1 MATANPG
8 LHGSEGPRDA
18 SNGPSIGQSTV
29 RSAGYTSAGMPE
41 CPICRREYD
50 DRFSVFVPPHPE
62 GFDSIEC
69 AQRAAAIW
77 AASEPAPVIL
87 PTVEVVPAQPVE
99 DDRRASAAPRRG
111 LAALAA
117 LALVPGQAA
126 LAAGVGLA
134 TAGTAASIYLAAKP
148 VLQPSHP
155 ASVATSAA
163 PAPQPKAPTSAAPS
177 TATPATGSSGGQ
189 SAGTSTVDRPPKKPP
204 RSSHVSTRPARQ
216 VHTVHAAK
224 AHAVSVAHH
233 PSLAKS
239 GAANFVSRSVTIR
252 HPHPSAP
259 ETAPRPHPAA
269 QPKPQPTP
277 KPDPAPTK
285 PKPHTPKPPAPH
297 EPPATP
303 TTPAPPKPATPGEE
317 AKPVS
322 TGRVLASVES
332 PPPKKKKTKKSQ
344 PAAAPTPTPSPT
356 PPPPPQ
362 TQPGSPSGDC
372 DDDSRPGNG
381 YGDDN
386 HDHTGPPGQDHH
398 HDGDSGQQGNGH
410 GDDHG
415 NGNGHGDDHGHGDGN
430 GHGHGH

>member
-1 MATANPG
+1 
-8 LHGSEGPRDA
+8 
-18 SNGPSIGQSTV
+18 
-29 RSAGYTSAGMPE
+29 MPE
-41 CPICRREYD
+41 CPICRQEYD

-77 AASEPAPVIL
+77 AASEAAPVIL
-87 PTVEVVPAQPVE
+87 PTIEVVHAPPVVDGRPAP
-99 DDRRASAAPRRG
+99 AARRRG
-111 LAALAA
+111 LLALAA

-134 TAGTAASIYLAAKP
+134 TAGTAASIYLVAKP
-148 VLQPSHP
+148 ILQPSHP
-155 ASVATSAA
+155 ASVATGA
-163 PAPQPKAPTSAAPS
+163 APQPKAPSSGSAAP
-177 TATPATGSSGGQ
+177 APAAPPTGSSSGQ
-189 SAGTSTVDRPPKKPP
+189 STGASTVDRPTKKPA
-204 RSSHVSTRPARQ
+204 RSSHVSTRSARQ

-224 AHAVSVAHH
+224 AQTASTAHH
-233 PSLAKS
+233 PSLANS
-239 GAANFVSRSVTIR
+239 GAAKFVSRPVTIR

-259 ETAPRPHPAA
+259 EAAPQPHSATPPK
-269 QPKPQPTP
+269 PKPQPTP

-285 PKPHTPKPPAPH
+285 PHSPKPPTPH

-303 TTPAPPKPATPGEE
+303 KPATPTTPEE

-344 PAAAPTPTPSPT
+344 PAQAPTPAPSPA
-356 PPPPPQ
+356 PPPPQ
-362 TQPGSPSGDC
+362 SQPSSPSGDC
-372 DDDSRPGNG
+372 DDTRPGDG

-398 HDGDSGQQGNGH
+398 HDGGDSSQHGNDHGDDHGNGNGNGH

-415 NGNGHGDDHGHGDGN
+415 NGNGHGHGH
-430 GHGHGH
+430 